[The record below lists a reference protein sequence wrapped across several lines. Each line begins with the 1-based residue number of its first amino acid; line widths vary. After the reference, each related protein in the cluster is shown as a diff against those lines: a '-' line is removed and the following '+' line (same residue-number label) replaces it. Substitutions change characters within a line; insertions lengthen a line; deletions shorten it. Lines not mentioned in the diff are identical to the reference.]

1 MKKIIIKKPEVLS
14 LVIFAFIFV
23 FNTVLISSVF
33 SSDDISLT
41 TIPNKGKKG
50 KIDSVIKELIGKFS
64 AKGLPEAQK
73 FASERNIK
81 LKNNKVEV
89 ILTLV
94 DGSSI
99 DNNALSSLGVEVDKS
114 YDNLIKAYVPIYR
127 LKTLE
132 SKFPE
137 IQRIRLPFKPL
148 ELHTS
153 EGVSLTGASSWQTS
167 GYKGAGLK
175 IAVIDLGF
183 DNLTETKAH
192 GDLPSTVITHDYTG
206 AGLETDTV
214 HGTAVAEAVYDMAPD
229 AQLYLYKIG
238 DEVDL
243 AAAKNDSIT
252 NGINIINH
260 SVGWV
265 NTGAYNGTGI
275 ICNIAND
282 ARTNGI
288 LWVNSAGNYAA
299 KHYEGIFTDT
309 DGDGWHQYISS
320 PVDEIN
326 WISASAGEYISVF
339 LSWDDW
345 YPSVD
350 SPASCEDYDLYLTN
364 SSGTTI
370 ITGSANGQDCSLGSS
385 PTEGFYYL
393 VPPGGSGSY
402 GIIIENFSTTR
413 NCDMK
418 LYTFRHDLQSN
429 NRTPSGS
436 FMSPADATGVMA
448 VGAIASSSWTT
459 GPQESFSSKGPTT
472 NWNGA
477 TPRIKPD
484 IAGPDNVDSFTYGH
498 WFGTSAS
505 SPHVA
510 GAAALVWQRFPSF
523 TVNQVQSYLEGNAID
538 MGTAGKDN
546 IYGSGRL
553 NLPSGPTLISLSSFT
568 ATESNSKK
576 NNIAQQK
583 KKRVI
588 LDWSTESEIDNLGF
602 NILRSNAENGK
613 YTKINKKIIIARGNK
628 LNGASYRFIDKK
640 ASYGKIY
647 WYKLEDINNRGES
660 TIYGPILIK

>member
-1 MKKIIIKKPEVLS
+1 
-14 LVIFAFIFV
+14 
-23 FNTVLISSVF
+23 
-33 SSDDISLT
+33 
-41 TIPNKGKKG
+41 
-50 KIDSVIKELIGKFS
+50 
-64 AKGLPEAQK
+64 
-73 FASERNIK
+73 
-81 LKNNKVEV
+81 
-89 ILTLV
+89 
-94 DGSSI
+94 
-99 DNNALSSLGVEVDKS
+99 
-114 YDNLIKAYVPIYR
+114 
-127 LKTLE
+127 
-132 SKFPE
+132 
-137 IQRIRLPFKPL
+137 
-148 ELHTS
+148 
-153 EGVSLTGASSWQTS
+153 
-167 GYKGAGLK
+167 
-175 IAVIDLGF
+175 
-183 DNLTETKAH
+183 
-192 GDLPSTVITHDYTG
+192 
-206 AGLETDTV
+206 
-214 HGTAVAEAVYDMAPD
+214 
-229 AQLYLYKIG
+229 
-238 DEVDL
+238 
-243 AAAKNDSIT
+243 
-252 NGINIINH
+252 
-260 SVGWV
+260 
-265 NTGAYNGTGI
+265 
-275 ICNIAND
+275 
-282 ARTNGI
+282 
-288 LWVNSAGNYAA
+288 
-299 KHYEGIFTDT
+299 
-309 DGDGWHQYISS
+309 
-320 PVDEIN
+320 
-326 WISASAGEYISVF
+326 
-339 LSWDDW
+339 
-345 YPSVD
+345 
-350 SPASCEDYDLYLTN
+350 
-364 SSGTTI
+364 
-370 ITGSANGQDCSLGSS
+370 
-385 PTEGFYYL
+385 
-393 VPPGGSGSY
+393 
-402 GIIIENFSTTR
+402 
-413 NCDMK
+413 MK

-459 GPQESFSSKGPTT
+459 GPQESFSSRGPTT